1 MKSTHYVACLLLF
14 IPVAVIIAVAG
25 WAHERDRC
33 FQHLSAAYSQA
44 ALGVIL
50 TVNAITGPLGAVITA
65 KHGAAILATV
75 ANLQCDKVSMEEMKA
90 DKILTAPSGP

>member
-1 MKSTHYVACLLLF
+1 MKSTHYIACLLLF
-14 IPVAVIIAVAG
+14 IPVAVIVAVAG
-25 WAHERDRC
+25 WAHERNRR
-33 FQHLSAAYSQA
+33 FQHLSAAYGQA

-50 TVNAITGPLGAVITA
+50 AINAITGPLGAVITA

-75 ANLQCDKVSMEEMKA
+75 TNLQCGKVSVEEMKA